1 MENKHGSIMIGEGVR
16 IEGKI
21 DSATDVHVYGTV
33 IGEINT
39 QDLFVGETGNVNGI
53 VVADNIEV
61 RGQIQKNI
69 EVRQT
74 LVIKSTGRISGNI
87 SYLSLEIEN
96 GGTIDGKID
105 KYNPKKDSEPSKL
118 LSTNKAANAKS

>member
-1 MENKHGSIMIGEGVR
+1 MIGEGVR

>member
-1 MENKHGSIMIGEGVR
+1 MENKHGTIMIGEGVK

-21 DSATDVHVYGTV
+21 DSAVDVHVYGTI
-33 IGEINT
+33 IGEINA

-53 VVADNIEV
+53 VIADNIEV
-61 RGQIQKNI
+61 RGELQQNI
-69 EVRQT
+69 ETRQT
-74 LVIKSTGRISGNI
+74 LVVKSSGRVSGNI

-105 KYNPKKDSEPSKL
+105 KYNPKKDSESAKL
-118 LSTNKAANAKS
+118 LSANKEAESKS

>member
-118 LSTNKAANAKS
+118 LSTNKSANAKS